1 MTLKKRYD
9 NIIVGSSPLMLIEAF
24 YLSKLGKTSLIIEK
38 NKVIGGSWQIFS
50 QESVSDQVE
59 VGCHIWY
66 RDKKCFNFLNEVFD
80 LDIAKQEFQP
90 KVYRK
95 NKYWPYYMINL
106 FVLLKSIPKLNSF
119 HEIRS
124 FKNTLTL
131 FCKDFLKIG
140 KFHYPLSGSFGFI
153 QGILNKLKEQ
163 DVDILS
169 NSEISEID
177 LFNKKVILK
186 DGKSIIFVEQ
196 VVGTNKSEFK
206 SILDINGASHSYT
219 IKLDAVCNFYLVFSG
234 YDKQT
239 ISYVGVWDDEA
250 IYRVSDVTYLDEKM
264 MDQNK
269 RILCVQTFEEFY
281 TNSTSKKE
289 ILIIQKLIKMGVIDN
304 ENNVDYYFW
313 KPFYYNNHPNDSN
326 ARFNK
331 QFKPYIRLM
340 NSHNLIL
347 SFSQNYDRWKEI

>member
-24 YLSKLGKTSLIIEK
+24 YLSKLGKTILVIEK
-38 NKVIGGSWQIFS
+38 NKIIGGSWQTFS
-50 QESVSDQVE
+50 QDSVSDQIE

-80 LDIAKQEFQP
+80 LDIVKQDFQP

-124 FKNTLTL
+124 FKNTLAL

-163 DVDILS
+163 GVTFQQLV
-169 NSEISEID
+169 NED
-177 LFNKKVILK
+177 L
-186 DGKSIIFVEQ
+186 
-196 VVGTNKSEFK
+196 
-206 SILDINGASHSYT
+206 
-219 IKLDAVCNFYLVFSG
+219 
-234 YDKQT
+234 
-239 ISYVGVWDDEA
+239 
-250 IYRVSDVTYLDEKM
+250 
-264 MDQNK
+264 
-269 RILCVQTFEEFY
+269 
-281 TNSTSKKE
+281 SKKSLHYLSTTNLNIE
-289 ILIIQKLIKMGVIDN
+289 QISMRLGYSESASFI
-304 ENNVDYYFW
+304 
-313 KPFYYNNHPNDSN
+313 H
-326 ARFNK
+326 A
-331 QFKPYIRLM
+331 FK
-340 NSHNLIL
+340 
-347 SFSQNYDRWKEI
+347 RWTGKTPLQY